1 MSLVSKNI
9 KFKILDISNMNKRY
23 ISLIIAVLATLGN
36 AFSQDKELQKAD
48 KYFNQFNYSMAI
60 EKYLNLI
67 SENQNT
73 YYATIKIAE
82 CYSKM
87 QQTEKAIKW
96 YLKAIKFPDFD
107 YHIYYRLAQ
116 ELKKINEYD
125 AAQDYMQKYLELSGS
140 KPKGYDYPMNNYIRL
155 LKEDSTRYEIYK
167 LKINS
172 EYSEFGPV
180 IYKNSLIY
188 SSNRPKRTWI
198 KRDDVM
204 TGRPF
209 YSLYIAKVASITEL
223 KDPKPFAGK
232 FNSKLNIGPVCFNK
246 EQNIMYVTQNSIKN
260 KQDGSVLDIYTTK
273 KTKGKWSKNLE
284 RIPLQHTGYSIA
296 HPSLSPDGRK
306 LYFSSD
312 MPGGYGGMDL
322 YVCDN
327 KNGFLSTP
335 ENLGPDINTPGN
347 EVFPFMA
354 SDGRLYFASDGL
366 QGLGGF
372 DIFFVLPAE
381 TSFSYPF
388 NMGYPI
394 NTAADDF
401 SFYLNSDNRTG
412 YLTSNRPGGRGEDD
426 IYSFRIMK
434 QLDYCLLV
442 GTIVDE
448 ETRKPLNGVQIVIK
462 NNMGVIVYKLVSDPN
477 GGFSIYLKKD
487 KNYIF
492 TCRKKLYK
500 QLNGKFTDV
509 QMMNKKI
516 LQLELNMQ
524 PK

>member
-1 MSLVSKNI
+1 MSLVSKSI
-9 KFKILDISNMNKRY
+9 KFKILDISDMNKRY
-23 ISLIIAVLATLGN
+23 ISLLIVVLVTLGN
-36 AFSQDKELQKAD
+36 VFSQNKELQKAD
-48 KYFNQFNYSMAI
+48 KYFNQFNYSKAI
-60 EKYLNLI
+60 EKYLDLI

-73 YYATIKIAE
+73 YYATIKVAE
-82 CYSKM
+82 CYSKL
-87 QQTEKAIKW
+87 QQTEKAIDW
-96 YLKAIKFPDFD
+96 YIKAIKFPDFD

-116 ELKKINEYD
+116 ELKRINEYD
-125 AAQDYMQKYLELSGS
+125 AAHDYMQKYLELSGA
-140 KPKGYDYPMNNYIRL
+140 KPREYDYPLNNYIRL
-155 LKEDSTRYEIYK
+155 LKEDSTHYGIYK
-167 LKINS
+167 LMINS

-180 IYKNSLIY
+180 IFEDKLLF

-204 TGRPF
+204 TDQAF
-209 YSLYIAKVASITEL
+209 YSLYQAKVVSINEL
-223 KDPKPFAGK
+223 KDLKPFSVK
-232 FNSKLNIGPVCFNK
+232 LKTTLNIGPVCFNK
-246 EQNIMYVTQNSIKN
+246 AQNIMYITQNSLKN
-260 KQDGSVLDIYTTK
+260 KQTGSVLDIYTTK

-296 HPSLSPDGRK
+296 HPTLSPDGRK

-347 EVFPFMA
+347 EVFPFLA
-354 SDGRLYFASDGL
+354 PDGRLYFASDGL

-372 DIFFVLPAE
+372 DIFFVLPAG
-381 TSFSYPF
+381 SDFSYPF
-388 NMGYPI
+388 NMGYPV

-401 SFYLNSDNRTG
+401 SFYLNGDKRTG
-412 YLTSNRPGGRGEDD
+412 YLTSNRPGGKGEDD
-426 IYSFRIMK
+426 IYAFRIKK
-434 QLDYCLLV
+434 QLDYSLLV

-448 ETRKPLNGVQIVIK
+448 ETHKPLNGVQIVIK
-462 NNMGVIVYKLVSDPN
+462 NNRGFIVHKLVSDPN

-487 KNYIF
+487 KNYVF

-516 LQLELNMQ
+516 LQVELNMQ